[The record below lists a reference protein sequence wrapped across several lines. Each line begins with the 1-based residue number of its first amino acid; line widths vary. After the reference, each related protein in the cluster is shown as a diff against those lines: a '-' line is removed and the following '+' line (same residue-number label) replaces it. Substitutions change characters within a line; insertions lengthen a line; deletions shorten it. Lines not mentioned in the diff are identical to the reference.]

1 MIVCPHCGWENPSEA
16 AFCTNCGRGLA
27 KARATRAAFNDD
39 AADARAETLR
49 RVKAAEAGGKT
60 VRDHEMPLL
69 RALAPSVT
77 PPPMPAV
84 VVPPP
89 VPAPEA
95 PEPPAV
101 PEAPVYEPT
110 TGELEAAAPSTE
122 PPVPLS
128 EPVPEPE
135 VVSEP
140 EPEAAPMPRLRAPG
154 PQRDATATLVDFR
167 MPTSF
172 ITDLGRAAAA
182 VPPEVPA
189 ETTVEPEP
197 EPGPSAPF
205 AIADATP
212 PPVPP
217 ASEPPAAESLE
228 GEVIDA
234 EEFPGLAVADDPPSP
249 SDTTRPGE
257 APTLPRVLTP
267 FPPPLVPTASPVPA
281 PAPSMAEIL
290 PLSSLSPSSPLRVA
304 RIIEPIVE
312 PTDASEDG
320 DEDIEIPS
328 NPGGDALAE
337 ALEPIDERALFGA
350 ERRPISAAPA
360 AVDLN
365 ALDDVDL
372 DGRIEEVEDVED
384 ISVSDVADLDGPIG
398 DGEVIR
404 SGEMEAVRP
413 EPPRAAPPP
422 LREIDVRFILRP
434 LSNNLADTRLITVGD
449 RGLSIGRSDAD
460 VCLGE
465 DAYLSPR
472 HLMLRVEHDTLFG
485 EDQGTLNGT
494 WLRVRSQVEL
504 KPGDTF
510 RVGHQLMRLDR
521 APARGVAR
529 DLADG
534 TRRFGADRDATV
546 LCLQQLGD
554 DGLPRN
560 CYFLGEQGAR
570 IGRHIADI
578 VFTDDTFMSGTHA
591 VVLPRDDRAV
601 LRDMSSR
608 NGTWVRLSGRQ
619 HLVVGDAL
627 MLGQTV
633 WRISRPVT

>member
-1 MIVCPHCGWENPSEA
+1 V
-16 AFCTNCGRGLA
+16 
-27 KARATRAAFNDD
+27 
-39 AADARAETLR
+39 
-49 RVKAAEAGGKT
+49 
-60 VRDHEMPLL
+60 
-69 RALAPSVT
+69 
-77 PPPMPAV
+77 
-84 VVPPP
+84 
-89 VPAPEA
+89 PEA
-95 PEPPAV
+95 PPSV
-101 PEAPVYEPT
+101 PEVPVYEPT
-110 TGELEAAAPSTE
+110 TGELEAAAPPTE
-122 PPVPLS
+122 PPVPVA
-128 EPVPEPE
+128 EPAPEPE
-135 VVSEP
+135 SAPEP
-140 EPEAAPMPRLRAPG
+140 EAEAAPMPRLRAPG

-172 ITDLGRAAAA
+172 ITDLGRTAAAA
-182 VPPEVPA
+182 PPEAPA

-205 AIADATP
+205 AIAEATP

-217 ASEPPAAESLE
+217 APEPPAAESLE
-228 GEVIDA
+228 AEVLDA

-249 SDTTRPGE
+249 SDTARPGE
-257 APTLPRVLTP
+257 TPTLPRVVTP
-267 FPPPLVPTASPVPA
+267 FPPPLVPSAP

-337 ALEPIDERALFGA
+337 VLDPIDERALF
-350 ERRPISAAPA
+350 EVDRRVTSAAPPS
-360 AVDLN
+360 VDLN

-384 ISVSDVADLDGPIG
+384 ISVSDVADLDGPMG
-398 DGEVIR
+398 DAEVIR

-413 EPPRAAPPP
+413 ELPRAAPPP

-449 RGLSIGRSDAD
+449 RGLSIGRTDAD

-465 DAYLSPR
+465 DTYLSPR

-485 EDQGTLNGT
+485 EDLGTLNGT
-494 WLRVRSQVEL
+494 WIRVRSQIEL

-521 APARGVAR
+521 APARSVAR

-560 CYFLGEQGAR
+560 CYYLGEQGAR

-608 NGTWVRLSGRQ
+608 NGTWVRLSGRH